1 MHLTLHSASLSSLSP
16 LISTISF
23 SSIFATTLGSKSAN
37 TFLNRDA
44 PALVVE
50 LNSNSSSPPS
60 TSWSLTLSSSLLLSR
75 DTSTSPQGL
84 NVPPYSSGT
93 FGSQLEL
100 ELLSEES
107 LEFCE
112 RERDDNVRLELLLW
126 MPRGYILCMYLLPAA
141 WLMASCSFL
150 SRFFMWLGLFSN
162 AWCCLLCAVVSI
174 VPGGGWFWRQTVRGC
189 LSLRW
194 FEINACEL
202 SLRDGTEDLKS

>member
-1 MHLTLHSASLSSLSP
+1 MLMHVKQIHEDKQRNIGSNKHFLPLFLVIQLHLCKLPGSLQ
-16 LISTISF
+16 
-23 SSIFATTLGSKSAN
+23 
-37 TFLNRDA
+37 
-44 PALVVE
+44 
-50 LNSNSSSPPS
+50 SNSSSPPS

-141 WLMASCSFL
+141 WLMAACSFL
-150 SRFFMWLGLFSN
+150 SMFFMWLGLFSY
-162 AWCCLLCAVVSI
+162 AWCCLLCDVVSI
-174 VPGGGWFWRQTVRGC
+174 VLGGWLFWRQTIRGC
-189 LSLRW
+189 LPLPW
-194 FEINACEL
+194 FEINVCEVCYVRL
-202 SLRDGTEDLKS
+202 WVYYKG